1 MQNLASIWRNEYDN
15 IMILKKCKVSDGT
28 NVFDKI
34 SHHRIK
40 QKHGYPIS
48 YQVILAGHHDYPS
61 YSKTTRQASFAWWRH
76 QMETFCALLAICAGN
91 SPVPQL
97 YVSGKRPMLFW
108 NMFATNLQIP
118 CWIQTS
124 IGLQCESSA
133 MASQWIMW
141 WNRHIFPG
149 ISAIELKMPYTRVV
163 DACSL
168 KLNWRLEL
176 HKTLFSFN
184 STIQSNTL
192 HKLLL
197 GVVVRKLSEHKEG
210 CLPVTF
216 RCGDCDAI

>member
-1 MQNLASIWRNEYDN
+1 MQNLWRNVYNN
-15 IMILKKCKVSDGT
+15 IIILKKCKISDGT

-97 YVSGKRPMLFW
+97 YVSSKRPMLFW

-118 CWIQTS
+118 W
-124 IGLQCESSA
+124 L
-133 MASQWIMW
+133 
-141 WNRHIFPG
+141 NRHIFSG
-149 ISAIELKMPYTRVV
+149 ISATELKMPYTRIV

-168 KLNWRLEL
+168 KPNWRLEL
-176 HKTLFSFN
+176 HKILFSFN
-184 STIQSNTL
+184 STIQPNTL
-192 HKLLL
+192 HKLLPSVVARKSSEHEVAFPLHL
-197 GVVVRKLSEHKEG
+197 GVEIVVPCIILSG
-210 CLPVTF
+210 LIP
-216 RCGDCDAI
+216 